1 MFRSD
6 ASSEAKRLERNVN
19 GIRTTPQREGNEEDN
34 IGNGWSLR
42 LTSLLTRVTSSLST
56 FVPRVTR
63 AERNETWRT
72 RSGRRDE
79 WSDGEWVR
87 GTVRRLP
94 GIQFP
99 VSLGPFGFLMLFAHL
114 TVSSSSFHPSP
125 RTLVSSAVHSS
136 LIPAEPSVA
145 RWRRDGRTNGGRN
158 QTSGVSDVRGIRT
171 ARLTRV
177 VPRSLHRSVRITLL
191 SILPFASRR
200 LTPTSVVPPSG
211 SPGGWRMGWERH
223 DKEKIVKRNE
233 NRIIILHFYKSF
245 MNKIQI
251 INKSIP

>member
-125 RTLVSSAVHSS
+125 RTLVSLTLSPRYVHSPSS
-136 LIPAEPSVA
+136 L
-145 RWRRDGRTNGGRN
+145 
-158 QTSGVSDVRGIRT
+158 
-171 ARLTRV
+171 RLVTVPLRV
-177 VPRSLHRSVRITLL
+177 
-191 SILPFASRR
+191 PFAHASR
-200 LTPTSVVPPSG
+200 SG
-211 SPGGWRMGWERH
+211 ACGWRGW
-223 DKEKIVKRNE
+223 
-233 NRIIILHFYKSF
+233 
-245 MNKIQI
+245 
-251 INKSIP
+251 